1 MKLLRFITIL
11 FVINLSFAQQI
22 DKVDFIQCDAFVT
35 PNFSEKSISGT
46 ITYEFKVLKAIDTI
60 KIDAKNM
67 DFSNVTINGKT
78 VKFKNSSTT
87 LDLFEGFKKGKNK
100 LIFNYEA
107 KPKQTLYFVGNFD
120 SAQSDN
126 FQIWTQGQGKY
137 TSHWLPSFD
146 DVNEKVI
153 FNLSVEFR
161 NDFSVIS
168 NGTFISSKYN
178 SKGNLIAWNY
188 QMQKPMSSYLV
199 MLAIGNFE
207 KKTSKTKS
215 GTPLEFYLD
224 RNDVAKFEATYRY
237 SKELFDY
244 LEQEIGV
251 KYPWKIYRQVPVR
264 DFLYAG
270 MENTTSTIFSQDFV
284 VDEIGFNDR
293 NYVNVNAH
301 ELAHQWFG
309 DLVTAKE
316 SKHHWLQEGFATYYA
331 LLAERHLFGDDYF
344 YYQLWDMAEQLAAA
358 AKEQKTPILD
368 DKASSL
374 TFYKKGA
381 WALHVLRSEIG
392 AKKFN
397 KAVKNYLKK
406 YAYKNVDTDDFLAEI
421 KKVSGYDVQKFKRD
435 WLENPDFQMALVQ
448 SYFQDNRFISEFKE
462 VKSRAGFSFFQNKEF
477 FKKIMQSE
485 SYFPVKQE
493 ILYQLETVSWQEKK
507 EIIQLAMQTNDL
519 KVRQTVA
526 ETIGLVPNEFETEF
540 SSLLEDKSYVTREI
554 ALIKLW
560 RSFPE
565 KQLEYVKLSENWEGL
580 NKNLKLA
587 HLTLKL
593 ATPAVSS
600 AEKKQAI
607 DQLIQ
612 FTKSPNEAQLR
623 QEALVILLNF
633 KIYTDEVLISLL
645 EASLHH
651 KWQLVSFAKTQI
663 RTLLKDNSMK
673 ETFLL
678 LKPDLS
684 PKLNERLEVFLK
696 EIY

>member
-1 MKLLRFITIL
+1 MFRILLALFFIN
-11 FVINLSFAQQI
+11 VSFAQQI
-22 DKVDFIQCDAFVT
+22 DKVDFISCEALLFPDASNQSITGNVT
-35 PNFSEKSISGT
+35 YIFEIKNE
-46 ITYEFKVLKAIDTI
+46 IDSI

-67 DFSNVTINGKT
+67 EFFAVYLNDSNNNQLKYTHTNTHLILHDG
-78 VKFKNSSTT
+78 
-87 LDLFEGFKKGKNK
+87 LKKGLNAVK
-100 LIFNYEA
+100 LKYSA
-107 KPKQTLYFVGNFD
+107 KPKQTLYFTGKD
-120 SAQSDN
+120 ESL
-126 FQIWTQGQGKY
+126 QIWTQGQGRY

-146 DVNEKVI
+146 DVNEKII
-153 FNLSVEFR
+153 FKISVYFD
-161 NDFSVIS
+161 NKFHVLS
-168 NGTFISSKYN
+168 NG
-178 SKGNLIAWNY
+178 NLVNRVAPVKSDEKKILWEY
-188 QMQKPMSSYLV
+188 EMQKPMSSYLV

-207 KKTSKTKS
+207 KQTAKTKS

-224 RNDVAKFEATYRY
+224 KNDVSKFEPTYRY

-251 KYPWKIYRQVPVR
+251 KYPWEIYRQVPVR

-284 VDEIGFNDR
+284 VDSIGFNDR

-316 SKHHWLQEGFATYYA
+316 SQHHWLQEGFATYYA

-368 DKASSL
+368 AKASSL

-435 WLENPDFQMALVQ
+435 WLENPDFQMASVQ
-448 SYFQDNRFISEFKE
+448 SYFQDNRFILELKE
-462 VKSRAGFSFFQNKEF
+462 VKSRAGFSISQNKEF
-477 FKKIMQSE
+477 FKKIMQSD

-526 ETIGLVPNEFETEF
+526 ETIGLVPNEFVTAF

-580 NKNLKLA
+580 NKNLKFV

-593 ATPAVSS
+593 ATPTISLD
-600 AEKKQAI
+600 EKKQAI

-612 FTKSPNEAQLR
+612 FTKTPNEAQLR
-623 QEALVILLNF
+623 QEALGILLNF
-633 KIYTDEVLISLL
+633 KIYSYEVLVSLL

-651 KWQLVSFAKTQI
+651 KWQLVSYAKTQI
-663 RTLLKDNSMK
+663 RTLLKDNLMK

-678 LKPDLS
+678 LKPGLS
-684 PKLNERLEVFLK
+684 PKLNERLDVFLT

>member
-1 MKLLRFITIL
+1 MKLFRFITAL
-11 FVINLSFAQQI
+11 FFINLSFAQQI

-35 PNFSEKSISGT
+35 TNFSEKSISGT
-46 ITYEFKVLKAIDTI
+46 ITYEFKVLKTIDTI
-60 KIDAKNM
+60 RIDAKNM
-67 DFSNVTINGKT
+67 NFSNVTINGKT
-78 VKFKNSSTT
+78 VNFNNSGKT

-120 SAQSDN
+120 SAQTDN

-153 FNLSVEFR
+153 FNLSVEF
-161 NDFSVIS
+161 DKKYKVIS
-168 NGTFISSKYN
+168 NGILKNPMYKSTHNRI
-178 SKGNLIAWNY
+178 WNY

-199 MLAIGNFE
+199 MLAIGNFD
-207 KKTSKTKS
+207 KQTTTTKS

-224 RNDVAKFEATYRY
+224 KNDISKFEPTYRY
-237 SKELFDY
+237 SKELFDF

-251 KYPWKIYRQVPVR
+251 KYPWQIYRQVPVR

-284 VDEIGFNDR
+284 VDDIGFNDR

-368 DKASSL
+368 PKASSL

-421 KKVSGYDVQKFKRD
+421 KKVSGYDVQKFKHD
-435 WLENPDFQMALVQ
+435 WLENPDFKMASVQ
-448 SYFQDNRFISEFKE
+448 SYFHDNRFILELKE

-477 FKKIMQSE
+477 FKKIMQSD

-540 SSLLEDKSYVTREI
+540 KSLLEDKSYVTREI

-560 RSFPE
+560 RSFPD
-565 KQLEYVKLSENWEGL
+565 KQLELIKLSENWEGL

-593 ATPAVSS
+593 ATPAVSLD
-600 AEKKQAI
+600 EKKQAI

-612 FTKSPNEAQLR
+612 FTKAPNEAQLR
-623 QEALVILLNF
+623 QEALGILLNF

-645 EASLHH
+645 EASMHH
-651 KWQLVSFAKTQI
+651 KWQLVSFAKNEI
-663 RTLLKDNSMK
+663 RTLLKEEKNLVLYQN
-673 ETFLL
+673 LL
-678 LKPDLS
+678 
-684 PKLNERLEVFLK
+684 PKLSKIQQERLAIFTEELK
-696 EIY
+696 